1 MKDIQLKLGLA
12 KLFWAWDYAPQL
24 GVRLIHPEALSP
36 KQYELTDVDVYGIRA
51 TSDFSMDRL
60 LGDCTTSK
68 VSPISRTFW
77 LKGVMDFL
85 GAQRGYLL
93 VKPRKPIV
101 EDHKLS
107 AYSMGITLMSE
118 QEFMLFQ
125 SKLLPRNFPQ
135 KMRLFE
141 QESWR
146 YYEENVSKIK
156 FLERLNEYR
165 KYRFWIDPPSRALR
179 HSLMETRRLREE
191 IDPRQ
196 KPQKALVLD
205 MTTLFSV
212 ALLDMLCTLF
222 HLYLIPEHKADID
235 DYLKTYVYGG
245 REYYDHLNRLARLI
259 QEYRQQQVPMF
270 ADREG
275 GAQSISDLSLPEW
288 DRFLQLFRTILE
300 HPSQFRNSIR
310 FLRFVLFERL
320 LYDNQAVSIGQAIP
334 DITTHTIK
342 LSIDV
347 VDYFLRACSL
357 HDKLWTPISDLIL
370 PLLLQVQGEEPEGK
384 PELVPKIKTVTEA
397 RTSEEN
403 NRESRRKNRVEE
415 T

>member
-1 MKDIQLKLGLA
+1 MKDIQLKVGLA
-12 KLFWAWDYAPQL
+12 KLFWAWGYVPQL
-24 GVRLIHPEALSP
+24 EVKIIHSAALSS

-51 TSDFSMDRL
+51 TSDFSMQRL
-60 LGDCTTSK
+60 LGDCTTGK
-68 VSPISRTFW
+68 VSPISRAFW

-93 VKPRKPIV
+93 VRPMKPIT

-118 QEFMLFQ
+118 QEFVLFQ
-125 SKLLPRNFPQ
+125 SKLLPPNFPQ
-135 KMRLFE
+135 EMRLFD

-146 YYEENVSKIK
+146 YYEGNVSNIK
-156 FLERLNEYR
+156 SLERLNDYR

-179 HSLMETRRLREE
+179 HSLLEIKTVREE

-196 KPQKALVLD
+196 KLQKALVLD
-205 MTTLFSV
+205 MTTLFSI
-212 ALLDMLCTLF
+212 ALLDMLCRLF

-235 DYLKTYVYGG
+235 HYLKTYVYGG
-245 REYYDHLNRLARLI
+245 REYYDHVNRLARLI
-259 QEYRQQQVPMF
+259 QQYRQQELPMF
-270 ADREG
+270 ADRAG
-275 GAQSISDLSLPEW
+275 GPESISDLSLPEW
-288 DRFLQLFRTILE
+288 DRFLQLFRTILD

-342 LSIDV
+342 LTIDV
-347 VDYFLRACSL
+347 VDYFLRACGL
-357 HDKLWTPISDLIL
+357 HDKFWTPISDLIL

-384 PELVPKIKTVTEA
+384 PQLVPKIKTVAAA
-397 RTSEEN
+397 RTSNEE
-403 NRESRRKNRVEE
+403 KPGAKTEE
-415 T
+415 AR